1 MGWEWVN
8 QNKFLKNALFFL
20 DFFLIRGRRERARE
34 RITYGVGMREPK
46 HTVCSLLGLY
56 IWEIKKDRRQMR
68 RSTAATPIPVMS
80 HPWTFHNYR
89 LTAAG
94 IVTDRRTEHVRAS
107 FIEMRLEIKSVTKTS
122 FKIIWG
128 CSTHEAW
135 RNLIFH
141 FDNSKLFGWI
151 IFFKTSKFA
160 TGLYHSPTCCYRN
173 YI

>member
-1 MGWEWVN
+1 
-8 QNKFLKNALFFL
+8 
-20 DFFLIRGRRERARE
+20 
-34 RITYGVGMREPK
+34 
-46 HTVCSLLGLY
+46 
-56 IWEIKKDRRQMR
+56 
-68 RSTAATPIPVMS
+68 MS

-128 CSTHEAW
+128 CSTHEDAW

-151 IFFKTSKFA
+151 LFFKTSKFA
-160 TGLYHSPTCCYRN
+160 TGLYHSPTCCYWN
-173 YI
+173 YILLKYSCRSMSLIFLSLNNSQYWIKRLTTNWIKREDVGEIFPAQRRRCARPGPGPATQTTGE